1 MKFIIQN
8 KHRPDNDGLHPV
20 AFYVLLPTGKPDY
33 IPANL
38 RSSKREWDNKRGKF
52 KTSADLATV
61 KNEQLEK
68 MEAGIR
74 YDLAN
79 GLTVK
84 QIKDK
89 LKGKSSSGNTSLI
102 YFIGQHIA
110 EVKRGLHEVRES
122 TRRHYECTK
131 RILGYYCKWKGVDDL
146 SFSDITLGFYND
158 FHTFLTTVRTSGN
171 QGFSN
176 HIKRIKKFMTIAKE
190 MGLHDNREYSK
201 RAFKTFKSDP
211 DKIYL
216 DEIEINKLE
225 TVDLSESPDLEKER
239 DRWLFSFYTL
249 TRYSD
254 SVNMSKKN
262 LIHRD
267 GNPYLMYEAQKTGKN
282 VMIPLKPAALA
293 IMEKYKWNFGVLH
306 NTKSNQKI
314 KRICTIAGI
323 TDVVEEGKR
332 KAPKCEFITTHTARR
347 SAAIG
352 LSLAGVP
359 ITEIMDLG
367 GWESITVLR
376 GYLKHAKVDSAKKAT
391 NHEFFR

>member
-1 MKFIIQN
+1 MKFVLQN
-8 KHRPDNDGLHPV
+8 KHRPDKNGEHPV
-20 AFYVLLPTGKPDY
+20 AFYVQLPNGKPDY
-33 IPANL
+33 IPTDL
-38 RSSKREWDNKRGKF
+38 RSSTKHWDSKKCKF
-52 KTSADLATV
+52 KTSANLVEV
-61 KNEQLEK
+61 KNEQLRTI
-68 MEAGIR
+68 EARIK

-79 GLTVK
+79 GLSV
-84 QIKDK
+84 QQV
-89 LKGKSSSGNTSLI
+89 KGKSSPANISLI
-102 YFIGQHIA
+102 HFIGQHIE

-122 TRRHYECTK
+122 TRRHYECTQ
-131 RILGYYCKWKGVDDL
+131 RILDQYRKWKNLDDL
-146 SFSDITLGFYND
+146 SFSAITLDFYND

-176 HIKRIKKFMTIAKE
+176 HIKRIKKFMAIAKE
-190 MGLHDNREYSK
+190 RGLHDNREYSK
-201 RAFKTFKSDP
+201 RGFKIFRSDP

-216 DEIEINKLE
+216 DGTEINKLE
-225 TVDLSESPDLEKER
+225 TVDLSASPDLEKER

-254 SVNMSKKN
+254 SVKMSKKN
-262 LIHRD
+262 LIHEA
-267 GNPYLMYEAQKTGKN
+267 GNPYLMYQAQKTGKN

-323 TDVVEEGKR
+323 TDFVQEGTR
-332 KAPKCEFITTHTARR
+332 KAPKCEFVTTHTARR

-352 LSLAGVP
+352 LSLAGMS
-359 ITEIMDLG
+359 INEIMDLG
-367 GWESITVLR
+367 GWESVTVLR

-391 NHEFFR
+391 NHEFFK